1 MVTNWERGNRS
12 THRPS
17 SLLRRLVSGL
27 ISRMTRWLLRRFV
40 SSATNSDSHGDS
52 LRHGSTSRRA
62 RSRLGKTLTE
72 APTIV
77 IAPEHHGGSFSFS
90 SSTRTSGHANSNRL
104 L

>member
-17 SLLRRLVSGL
+17 SLLRRLVVGL
-27 ISRMTRWLLRRFV
+27 ISRLTRWLLRRFV
-40 SSATNSDSHGDS
+40 NSATSLDSRGGN

-62 RSRLGKTLTE
+62 RSRRGKTSAE
-72 APTIV
+72 VPTIA

-90 SSTRTSGHANSNRL
+90 SSTRT
-104 L
+104 